1 METFLRGNC
10 ARTRSQFKSYYVVWK
25 PQNENDENDIG
36 RSLNRTMQYGNE
48 LISKQFNS
56 GKTFKSYYVVWK
68 LLCALYLFKKF
79 FGLNRTMQYGNNSL
93 CILPFFHL
101 VGLNRTMQYGNP
113 IGKTTVT
120 RYLNT
125 FKSYYV
131 VWKLTY
137 VGFMVIIHPLF
148 KSYYV
153 VWKQMAEVICGA
165 DPTCLNRTMQYGNV
179 TVY

>member
-1 METFLRGNC
+1 METLGGLNKTKRVMK
-10 ARTRSQFKSYYVVWK
+10 FKSYYVVWK
-25 PQNENDENDIG
+25 PENENDENDIG

-137 VGFMVIIHPLF
+137 VGFMVIFSVSYFGFHTTQYDLNSLVLSPLLF
-148 KSYYV
+148 LLRVS
-153 VWKQMAEVICGA
+153 ILHS
-165 DPTCLNRTMQYGNV
+165 TI
-179 TVY
+179 